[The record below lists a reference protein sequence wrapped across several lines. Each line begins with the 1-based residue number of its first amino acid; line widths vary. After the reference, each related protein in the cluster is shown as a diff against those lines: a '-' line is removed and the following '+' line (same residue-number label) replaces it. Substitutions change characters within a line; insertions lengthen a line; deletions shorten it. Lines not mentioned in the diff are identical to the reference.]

1 MYNEVFKIFD
11 IETNIGFI
19 GGNNTKAFYFI
30 GKCDKNIIYLDPHYV
45 QETIPLNNLGAISA
59 HESYIPKDIYYMPI
73 NELSPSFT
81 IGFAVNNMKNFKLLM
96 KKLTSSDYFI
106 NQEKNIPNNMINNP
120 LFVVKNKNL
129 FLQKKY

>member
-1 MYNEVFKIFD
+1 M
-11 IETNIGFI
+11 
-19 GGNNTKAFYFI
+19 
-30 GKCDKNIIYLDPHYV
+30 
-45 QETIPLNNLGAISA
+45 QETIPLNNLGTISA
-59 HESYIPKDIYYMPI
+59 CESYIPKDIYYMPI

-106 NQEKNIPNNMINNP
+106 NQEKNIPNNMIHNP

-129 FLQKKY
+129 FYKKKY